1 MLPMVIGAMKL
12 AEQARAAG
20 AELIMVDTTG
30 FIHGTQ
36 GQVLKLYKVEALRPD
51 AVIGF
56 QRGGEL
62 EPILGSIRRTLPPE
76 VDALSVD
83 PAVEATSVEERAS
96 HRQEGLR
103 RFFEPPLNHWKVK
116 ASVFVPSIPPE
127 LDPASLDRILVGLED
142 GKGNCIGLGI
152 LEHREDGLRM
162 MSTQGEGAKALRLG
176 SVRVTEDFGT
186 TGVDLR
192 DIFISD

>member
-1 MLPMVIGAMKL
+1 M
-12 AEQARAAG
+12 
-20 AELIMVDTTG
+20 
-30 FIHGTQ
+30 
-36 GQVLKLYKVEALRPD
+36 
-51 AVIGF
+51 
-56 QRGGEL
+56 
-62 EPILGSIRRTLPPE
+62 LPPE

-127 LDPASLDRILVGLED
+127 LDPASLDRPLVGLED

-162 MSTQGEGAKALRLG
+162 ISTEGEGAKALRLG
-176 SVRVTEDFGT
+176 SVRVTDDFGT